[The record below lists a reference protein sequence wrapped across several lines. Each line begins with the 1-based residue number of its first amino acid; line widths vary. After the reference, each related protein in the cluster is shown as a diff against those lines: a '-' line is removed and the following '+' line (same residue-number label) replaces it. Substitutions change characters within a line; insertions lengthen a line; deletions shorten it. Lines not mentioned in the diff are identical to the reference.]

1 MYYALAPSPI
11 PCSPGLA
18 DGLPQAPLRAARPL
32 RCGRPFPQALCR
44 RPPRRPP
51 PLSPFPPSSMPG
63 PSMGSPVLV
72 VRAIAPPRRFAAELY
87 GELHWLIF
95 W

>member
-32 RCGRPFPQALCR
+32 RCGRPSP
-44 RPPRRPP
+44 RPSAGGPRAAPP
-51 PLSPFPPSSMPG
+51 PLSPFPPSSTPG
-63 PSMGSPVLV
+63 PSTGSPALV
-72 VRAIAPPRRFAAELY
+72 VQALAPPRPLAAEFYGKLY
-87 GELHWLIF
+87 W
-95 W
+95 

>member
-44 RPPRRPP
+44 RPPRPT
-51 PLSPFPPSSMPG
+51 L
-63 PSMGSPVLV
+63 
-72 VRAIAPPRRFAAELY
+72 
-87 GELHWLIF
+87 LITDCTTHV
-95 W
+95 

>member
-11 PCSPGLA
+11 PCSAGLA

-51 PLSPFPPSSMPG
+51 PSLPLPPLLHARPLYGQPGPCGAGARPPPSSCC
-63 PSMGSPVLV
+63 
-72 VRAIAPPRRFAAELY
+72 
-87 GELHWLIF
+87 
-95 W
+95 